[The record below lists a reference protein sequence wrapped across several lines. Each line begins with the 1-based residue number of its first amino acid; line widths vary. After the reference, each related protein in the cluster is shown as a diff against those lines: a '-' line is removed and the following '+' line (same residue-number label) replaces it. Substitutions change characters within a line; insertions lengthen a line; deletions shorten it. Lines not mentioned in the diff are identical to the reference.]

1 MNKENYILSVFILI
15 AYTWLSMIF
24 LDISAKIIMID
35 TVYYKVKC
43 NKYYYLKEKDEY
55 ILKQQ
60 QSTLNGKVAL
70 WLFEARVKIN
80 ACDDY

>member
-1 MNKENYILSVFILI
+1 MNKENYILSAFILI
-15 AYTWLSMIF
+15 IYTCFFIIL
-24 LDISAKIIMID
+24 LDISAKIIMING
-35 TVYYKVKC
+35 VYYKVKC

-70 WLFEARVKIN
+70 WLFEANIKMN